1 MPKLSHI
8 EGIGP
13 SNEAKLNEAG
23 IKNTD
28 KLLLK
33 GATKKGRAELAET
46 AGISEHLILEWINHI
61 DLYRIKGVGSEY
73 ADLLESGGVDTVTE
87 LAVRNASHLNEKLSK
102 LNEEKNLVRKLPTI
116 YQLEDWISQAKKLPR
131 VIQY

>member
-1 MPKLSHI
+1 MPKLSYV

-13 SNEAKLNEAG
+13 SYEAKLNEAG

-33 GATKKGRAELAET
+33 GATKKGRAELAEK
-46 AGISEHLILEWINHI
+46 AGVSEQLVLEWINHI

-73 ADLLESGGVDTVTE
+73 ADLLEAGGVDTVTE
-87 LAVRNASHLNEKLSK
+87 LATRNASHLNEKLIK
-102 LNEEKNLVRKLPTI
+102 LNEEKKLVRKLPTI
-116 YQLEDWISQAKKLPR
+116 YQLEVWINQAKKLPR

>member
-33 GATKKGRAELAET
+33 VQQKKDVQSWL
-46 AGISEHLILEWINHI
+46 
-61 DLYRIKGVGSEY
+61 KQP
-73 ADLLESGGVDTVTE
+73 ESVNT
-87 LAVRNASHLNEKLSK
+87 
-102 LNEEKNLVRKLPTI
+102 
-116 YQLEDWISQAKKLPR
+116 
-131 VIQY
+131 